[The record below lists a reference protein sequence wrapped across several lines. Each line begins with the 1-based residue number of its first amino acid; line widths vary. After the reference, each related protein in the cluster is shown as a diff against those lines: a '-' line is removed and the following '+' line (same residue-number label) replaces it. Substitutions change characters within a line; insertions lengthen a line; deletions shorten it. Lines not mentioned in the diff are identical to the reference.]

1 MELNFNTTI
10 NSQDFEQL
18 FAEVQHNEKLDVRAN
33 SELRLF
39 YLRGVS
45 DCHFPLDR
53 LYRFLSRNIGAYVF
67 SRSKINRFKI
77 EEDLMSV
84 GLEAMD
90 AMRKNGAPD
99 QRGSG
104 NELGEIMV
112 YSFLE
117 SVLKAPKVYS
127 KVELSNVNGGKSKSD
142 GIHIKVIKTGTSSL
156 KYEIVFAASGIVGTF
171 SKAVDDVFEHISDIN
186 DDAVDEIKI
195 VDESIFSFPNDDPIV
210 TELKPIITPAPG
222 VTVDRDS
229 AYGIFLGYSLGLD
242 KTRYSSDE
250 YRDLVE
256 KKMVSDLKQYAPYI
270 KKKIRELGL
279 NGRSFYLYVFPFDD
293 AEVDKATVMRKVLR
307 VE

>member
-10 NSQDFEQL
+10 NSRDFEQL

-33 SELRLF
+33 SDLRLF

-45 DCHFPLDR
+45 DYRFPLDK

-67 SRSKINRFKI
+67 SRSKINQFKV
-77 EEDLMSV
+77 EGDVMSV

-90 AMRKNGAPD
+90 AMRKNGAAD

-117 SVLKAPKVYS
+117 SVLKAPKIYS

-142 GIHIKVIKTGTSSL
+142 GIHIKVIKTETSSL

-171 SKAVDDVFEHISDIN
+171 LKAVDDVFDHISDIN
-186 DDAVDEIKI
+186 DDAVDEIRI
-195 VDESIFSFPNDDPIV
+195 VDESIFSFPQDDPVV

-222 VTVDRDS
+222 ITVDRDS

-242 KTRYSSDE
+242 KTRRSPGE

-270 KKKIRELGL
+270 KKKINELGL
-279 NGRSFYLYVFPFDD
+279 NGRSFYFYVFPFDD

>member
-10 NSQDFEQL
+10 NNRDFEQL

-45 DCHFPLDR
+45 NYHFPLDK

-67 SRSKINRFKI
+67 SRSKINRFNI
-77 EEDLMSV
+77 EGDMMSV

-127 KVELSNVNGGKSKSD
+127 KVELSNVNCGKSKSD
-142 GIHIKVIKTGTSSL
+142 GIHIKVIKTETSSL
-156 KYEIVFAASGIVGTF
+156 KYEMVFAASGIVGTF
-171 SKAVDDVFEHISDIN
+171 SKAVDDVFDHISDIN
-186 DDAVDEIKI
+186 DDAEDEIKI
-195 VDESIFSFPNDDPIV
+195 VDESIFSFPSDDPVV
-210 TELKPIITPAPG
+210 TELKPIITPMPG

-242 KTRYSSDE
+242 KTRRSPDE

-270 KKKIRELGL
+270 KKKICELGM
-279 NGRSFYLYVFPFDD
+279 NGQSFYLYVFPFDD

-307 VE
+307 EE